1 MVVTCKCGDSRQ
13 RLSDGFACMVAL
25 AAAAAAPR
33 DALRWEAASRLAKG
47 QGGGKRGATEN
58 QLSLSMAL
66 VRFGGSEVRSLRQVL
81 VFGSEQLENRATVV
95 VALDRLRGE
104 RAYVWGKPEAVIP
117 SIFFSF
123 RRSIFFIEKLLPIF
137 STTAHTHHQ
146 RTERNRFFF

>member
-1 MVVTCKCGDSRQ
+1 M
-13 RLSDGFACMVAL
+13 AL
-25 AAAAAAPR
+25 HAW
-33 DALRWEAASRLAKG
+33 LHWRWTGGGGGATRCASLGGCEQAAKG

-81 VFGSEQLENRATVV
+81 VFGSEQLENRATV

>member
-1 MVVTCKCGDSRQ
+1 MHGCIGVGR
-13 RLSDGFACMVAL
+13 
-25 AAAAAAPR
+25 AAAAAPR

-95 VALDRLRGE
+95 ALDRLRGE
-104 RAYVWGKPEAVIP
+104 RAYVYGGNLKP
-117 SIFFSF
+117 
-123 RRSIFFIEKLLPIF
+123 
-137 STTAHTHHQ
+137 
-146 RTERNRFFF
+146 